1 MIFAEWQ
8 QLGGP
13 PGGQIRSILYDGEF
27 VYAGGSGGVLVSN
40 NQGELWSLRNE
51 GLESGDT
58 KSIVQLGEY
67 IFVATD
73 DNIYRTNNQ
82 GLLWEHKG
90 NDLDLSLI
98 HI

>member
-1 MIFAEWQ
+1 MVFAEWQ

-51 GLESGDT
+51 GLERVWNPIRRINLL
-58 KSIVQLGEY
+58 K
-67 IFVATD
+67 FVW
-73 DNIYRTNNQ
+73 RTIWPLH
-82 GLLWEHKG
+82 LL
-90 NDLDLSLI
+90 I
-98 HI
+98 I